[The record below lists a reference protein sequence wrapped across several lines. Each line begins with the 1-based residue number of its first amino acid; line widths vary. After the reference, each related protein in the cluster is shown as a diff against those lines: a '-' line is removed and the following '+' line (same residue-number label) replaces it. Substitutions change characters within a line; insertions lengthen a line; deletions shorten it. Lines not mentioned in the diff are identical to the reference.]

1 MPGLVLCFLLAITSS
16 RIFCRLLICQQAF
29 EVTLKSWEESLT
41 SFKLE
46 NRAKQWDV
54 SLFDQRTGLLSFQEQ
69 LEYVNSL
76 PNYHRWLWN
85 LSDPAKQ
92 QIKFQ
97 QRFACS
103 SRYLPGSPRSRIL
116 SALSN
121 PGGESLVVST
131 LKVLLG
137 IYEDDKAS
145 APKKR
150 KIVKKKPRQAV
161 DVAKIYESL
170 GVNEEEASKL
180 CRNVST
186 VHERTSLYQYYVER
200 LFNDGTLAW
209 RVKSASVQVILMN
222 DYDSET
228 GNFKVLSGGEK
239 LQRKIFTEVFFVRT

>member
-1 MPGLVLCFLLAITSS
+1 MSGLVLCFFTGHHVFPY
-16 RIFCRLLICQQAF
+16 FCRLLICQQAF
-29 EVTLKSWEESLT
+29 EVNLKSWEESLT
-41 SFKLE
+41 SFKSE
-46 NRAKQWDV
+46 NRAKEWDV
-54 SLFDQRTGLLSFQEQ
+54 SLFDKRTGLLSFQEQ
-69 LEYVNSL
+69 IEYVNSL
-76 PNYHRWLWN
+76 P
-85 LSDPAKQ
+85 KQ

-137 IYEDDKAS
+137 IYEAEKAS

-170 GVNEEEASKL
+170 GVNEEEASNL
-180 CRNVST
+180 CRHVST
-186 VHERTSLYQYYVER
+186 LHERASLYQYYVER

-209 RVKSASVQVILMN
+209 RVKSASVQVLLMN

-228 GNFKVLSGGEK
+228 GNFKVLSGG
-239 LQRKIFTEVFFVRT
+239 

>member
-1 MPGLVLCFLLAITSS
+1 MSGLALCFFTGHHVFQY
-16 RIFCRLLICQQAF
+16 FCRLLICQQAF
-29 EVTLKSWEESLT
+29 EVNLKSWEESLT
-41 SFKLE
+41 SFKSE
-46 NRAKQWDV
+46 NRAKEWDV
-54 SLFDQRTGLLSFQEQ
+54 SLFDKRTGLLSFQEQ

-85 LSDPAKQ
+85 LSDPVKQ

-137 IYEDDKAS
+137 IYEAEKAS

-170 GVNEEEASKL
+170 GVNEEEAYNL

-186 VHERTSLYQYYVER
+186 LHERASLYQYYVER

-209 RVKSASVQVILMN
+209 RVKSASVQVLLMN

-228 GNFKVLSGGEK
+228 GNFKVLSRGKNCKGK
-239 LQRKIFTEVFFVRT
+239 FLA

>member
-1 MPGLVLCFLLAITSS
+1 M
-16 RIFCRLLICQQAF
+16 
-29 EVTLKSWEESLT
+29 
-41 SFKLE
+41 
-46 NRAKQWDV
+46 
-54 SLFDQRTGLLSFQEQ
+54 SLFHKRTRLLSFQEQ

-121 PGGESLVVST
+121 PGGQSLVVST

-150 KIVKKKPRQAV
+150 KIMKKKPRQAV

-180 CRNVST
+180 CRNIST
-186 VHERTSLYQYYVER
+186 VHEHASLYQYYVER
-200 LFNDGTLAW
+200 LFSDGTLAW
-209 RVKSASVQVILMN
+209 WVKSVSVQVLLMN

-228 GNFKVLSGGEK
+228 GNFKVLSGGKIAKENFHWK
-239 LQRKIFTEVFFVRT
+239 LFCEDLVCTFVS

>member
-1 MPGLVLCFLLAITSS
+1 MFFTGY
-16 RIFCRLLICQQAF
+16 
-29 EVTLKSWEESLT
+29 SWEESLT

-54 SLFDQRTGLLSFQEQ
+54 PLFDRRTGLLSFQEQ
-69 LEYVNSL
+69 LEYLNSL

-85 LSDPAKQ
+85 LSNTVKQ

-145 APKKR
+145 PPKKR
-150 KIVKKKPRQAV
+150 KIVKKKPREAV
-161 DVAKIYESL
+161 DAAKIYESL
-170 GVNEEEASKL
+170 GCKGKF
-180 CRNVST
+180 
-186 VHERTSLYQYYVER
+186 SL
-200 LFNDGTLAW
+200 
-209 RVKSASVQVILMN
+209 K
-222 DYDSET
+222 
-228 GNFKVLSGGEK
+228 
-239 LQRKIFTEVFFVRT
+239 FFL